1 MPVCASLSMS
11 QLPMSKLQKV
21 KNVSARRVAMVI
33 PVMIIP
39 AMVFVA
45 ISALAQT
52 SVTTYHYDTYRTGW
66 NNTETILTP
75 ANVASSSFGLL
86 QNVALDDQVDSQP
99 LVVPGVTI
107 TAGTSQGQHDV
118 VYVATEGNT
127 IYAIDVHSGAVLLN
141 PNFGAPVQY
150 PLGCNNNGPNVGIN
164 STPVIDPSSHT
175 LYVIIYTQDATL
187 GPTYRVHALDLG
199 SLTDKV
205 TPQIV
210 SASHPLSNG
219 TTFNFN
225 ATYQRQRPGL
235 LLANGNVYAGF
246 GSFCDF
252 NANLS
257 RGWLLGWNTGT
268 LTPLP
273 ANRLNDLQPS
283 SPNNFFLSSI
293 WMSGYGPAADDS
305 GNILFVTGNSDYSG
319 TTYDGVTNIQES
331 VVKVP
336 ANLGSVLE
344 LFTPSNQS
352 SLDQG
357 DTDFGSGGVL
367 VLPDQPGSIPHMA
380 VAAGKDGNMYF
391 MNEDGLGGYSTT
403 ANNVLGTYG
412 VGGCWCGE
420 SYFVDP
426 VDGMGRVV
434 ASGGGSVGVWKVVT
448 SPTAMLTNVTNSSG
462 PGSSVQDPGFFT
474 SISSNGT
481 ANPIIWALSRPAT
494 SSNGAPISLYAF
506 NPESGGGTMSQLF
519 KATAGAWPNTGGNA
533 NLVPVVANGLVFVA
547 SHQQLQIFGL
557 AGEAGV
563 TTTTL
568 SSSVNPSVS
577 GKPVAFTATVSQ
589 QSGGAIPTGEVEYL
603 NGTTV
608 LATMKLTS
616 GSAKYVTSKLP
627 PGTNAITAVYLG
639 DSSHSGS
646 TSSPVNQLVLAAT
659 TTALTSSSNPSIYG
673 NAVTFSATVGSTAG
687 APPNGETVTF
697 MVGTTVLGTAT
708 LSNGT
713 ATFPIATIGVGTRS
727 VKAVYSGDA
736 TFAASTSTALR
747 QSVGKATSTP
757 TLASSLNPSVFGQPV
772 TFTATVA
779 PQFSGTPTG
788 WVAFKS
794 GTTTL
799 GTAALSGGVA
809 SYTTTKLAAGTPSIT
824 AEYEGNASF
833 TSSTS
838 TPLSQ
843 VVNQTSTTVT
853 LVSSVNPSSY
863 KQTVTFTA
871 TMTPQFGGAVT
882 GTVTFTSG
890 TNTLGTTGI
899 NSGVAKL
906 TTAALAS
913 GEDAITATYNGSS
926 NCTTSSASLTQT
938 VNP

>member
-1 MPVCASLSMS
+1 MSLSRS
-11 QLPMSKLQKV
+11 QLL
-21 KNVSARRVAMVI
+21 KNIWTRRVVMVI
-33 PVMIIP
+33 P
-39 AMVFVA
+39 
-45 ISALAQT
+45 ALVLLAVNARAQT
-52 SVTTYHYDTYRTGW
+52 AVTTYHYDTYRTGW
-66 NNTETILTP
+66 NNTEATLTP
-75 ANVASSSFGLL
+75 ANVGSSSFGLL
-86 QNVALDDQVDSQP
+86 HNVALDDQVDSQP

-107 TAGTSQGQHDV
+107 TAGSSQGQHDV

-127 IYAIDVHSGAVLLN
+127 VYAIDVHSGAVLLS
-141 PNFGAPVQY
+141 PNFGTPVQM

-164 STPVIDPSSHT
+164 STPVIDSSSNT

-205 TPQIV
+205 MPQMV
-210 SASHPLSNG
+210 SASHALSNG

-246 GSFCDF
+246 GSFCDYS
-252 NANLS
+252 ANLS

-273 ANRLNDLQPS
+273 ANRLNDLQDS
-283 SPNNFFLSSI
+283 SPHNFFLSSI

-305 GNILFVTGNSDYSG
+305 GSILFVTGNSDYSG

-331 VVKVP
+331 VVKVSS
-336 ANLGSVLE
+336 NLGVVLD
-344 LFTPSNQS
+344 LFTPSDQA

-391 MNEDGLGGYSTT
+391 LNEDDLGGYSTNK
-403 ANNVLGTYG
+403 NNVLGTYS

-462 PGSSVQDPGFFT
+462 PGNSVQDPGFFT

-481 ANPIIWALSRPAT
+481 ASPIIWALSRPAT
-494 SSNGAPISLYAF
+494 TSNGAPISLYAF
-506 NPESGGGTMSQLF
+506 DPESGGSTMTQLF
-519 KATAGAWPNTGGNA
+519 KATAGAWPNINGNA

-557 AGEAGV
+557 TGESGA

-577 GKPVAFTATVSQ
+577 GKPVAFTATIAQ
-589 QSGGAIPTGEVEYL
+589 QPGGAIPTGKVEFL

-608 LATMKLTS
+608 LATMTLAS

-627 PGTNAITAVYLG
+627 LGTNPITAVYLG

-646 TSSPVNQLVLAAT
+646 TSPPVNQFVLEAT
-659 TTALTSSSNPSIYG
+659 TATLTSSANPSIYG
-673 NAVTFSATVGSTAG
+673 NAVTFSATLTSAVG
-687 APPNGETVTF
+687 APPNGEPITF
-697 MVGTTVLGTAT
+697 MVGTTVLGTAA

-713 ATFPIATIGVGTRS
+713 ANIPISTLGVGTHA
-727 VKAVYSGDA
+727 VKAVYGGDA
-736 TFAASTSTALR
+736 TFAASTSTALH
-747 QSVGKATSTP
+747 QTVAKAAST
-757 TLASSLNPSVFGQPV
+757 TVLVSSLNSSVFGQSV

-788 WVAFKS
+788 RVTFKN
-794 GTTTL
+794 GTTNL

-809 SYTTTKLAAGTPSIT
+809 SFTTAKLAAGTLSIT
-824 AEYEGNASF
+824 AEYLGNASF

-843 VVNQTSTTVT
+843 VVNQAGTTVT
-853 LVSSVNPSSY
+853 LVSSLNPSSY
-863 KQTVTFTA
+863 RQSVTFTA
-871 TMTPQFGGAVT
+871 TVTPQIGGTVT

-890 TNTLGTTGI
+890 ANTLGTSRTNG
-899 NSGVAKL
+899 GVAKL
-906 TTAALAS
+906 TISTLAS
-913 GEDAITATYNGSS
+913 GEDAITATYNGNS
-926 NCTTSSASLTQT
+926 NFTTCSASLTQT
-938 VNP
+938 VTP